1 MVRPL
6 GERDRQYVRRP
17 LNAVLGAPSH
27 IAVLRS
33 LYTTGRGLTGREI
46 ARSSGVAVQATHDAL
61 ARLAAANLVR
71 WMQAGRAHVYE
82 LNRDHFLFKNG
93 IQPLLEAESEFRS
106 RIRSILKRALAGRV
120 LSAAIFGS
128 MARGEDRP
136 ESDLDLIMIVGHT
149 RDREKPHDR
158 IGVVSEKLRKEFGVR
173 LSSMAYGREEFRQNY
188 MKGQSFFQTL
198 VREAETLLGLDLAEV
213 VRG

>member
-6 GERDRQYVRRP
+6 AERGREYARRP

-33 LYTTGRGLTGREI
+33 LYTTGVGLTGRQI

-61 ARLAAANLVR
+61 ARLSAANLVR
-71 WMQAGRAHVYE
+71 WMHAGRAHVYE
-82 LNRDHFLFKNG
+82 LNRDHFLFRNG
-93 IQPLLEAESEFRS
+93 IRPLLEAESGFRS
-106 RIRSILKRALAGRV
+106 HIRSILKRALSGHV

-128 MARGEDRP
+128 VARGEDRP
-136 ESDLDLIMIVGHT
+136 ESDLDLIMIVE
-149 RDREKPHDR
+149 REKGREKAHDR
-158 IGVVSEKLRKEFGVR
+158 TSAVSERLHREFGVR
-173 LSSMAYGREEFRQNY
+173 LSSMAYGRSEFRQNY
-188 MKGQSFFQTL
+188 LKGKSFFQT
-198 VREAETLLGLDLAEV
+198 VVKDGETLVGMDLAEV